1 VARRVATLIAQPRVV
16 VKKIDV
22 EEKDKSIMI
31 KDKKLPEN
39 ILNLLPQANK
49 FLENYPKVVFAYLFG
64 SLAKGKVDPLSDID
78 IALYLKKGTNF
89 AREKM
94 VILKKLIDIFGTE
107 EIDLVILN
115 ITPLTLKAR
124 IVGNKKILV
133 DKDPFLR
140 HSFESLVLREYFD
153 FSKKEEDIFKRRFSL
168 GR

>member
-1 VARRVATLIAQPRVV
+1 
-16 VKKIDV
+16 
-22 EEKDKSIMI
+22 MI

-39 ILNLLPQANK
+39 ILKILPKANY
-49 FLENYPKVVFAYLFG
+49 FLENYQKVIFAYLFG
-64 SLAKGKVDPLSDID
+64 SLARDKALPLSDID
-78 IALYLKKGTNF
+78 IAIYLKEGADF
-89 AREKM
+89 SQEKM
-94 VILKKLIDIFGTE
+94 TILRNLMDILGTE
-107 EIDLVILN
+107 EIDLVLLN
-115 ITPLTLKAR
+115 IAPLTLKAR